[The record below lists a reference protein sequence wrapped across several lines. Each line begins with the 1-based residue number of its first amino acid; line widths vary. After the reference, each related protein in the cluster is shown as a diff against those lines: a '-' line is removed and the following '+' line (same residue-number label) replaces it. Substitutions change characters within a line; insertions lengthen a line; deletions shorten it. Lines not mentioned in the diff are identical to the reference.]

1 MPARPSSKKPVARA
15 VSPAAPATLGG
26 EAAPARD
33 VVLLAVTGLSP
44 AVVTETLW
52 ALAHEKPRV
61 LPRRVEFLTTATGAR
76 RIGEMLFSP
85 AAAFGGKTAWQALR
99 EALKAR
105 ADELIA
111 TPPSVIGRPAPAT
124 GTLVP
129 LDDIA
134 TPQDN
139 EAAAARIL
147 EAVRA
152 VVENPDTRLVA
163 SIAGGRKTMGAL
175 LHAAVSLVGRE
186 SDRLT
191 HVLVT
196 PPYETLPGFFF
207 PGQPGPDPANREGRA
222 FPARQAEVRLADVPF
237 VPLRNRFED
246 LRDMPGSF
254 DGLVRRFAR
263 QMKED
268 ALRPALVAISYRRKS
283 LGVDGLQVPMRP
295 RALAVL
301 HFLLDANAQG
311 AIPVDQQDVEDRM
324 PAWLAQAPIPPGLRP
339 ARIVADDVRHELSE
353 IRTRLRQAGVRWTIP
368 QRSLA
373 LPPFRLQLLDPEKRG
388 RA

>member
-85 AAAFGGKTAWQALR
+85 AAAFDGKTAWQALR

-111 TPPSVIGRPAPAT
+111 TPPVVIGRADPAT

-268 ALRPALVAISYRRKS
+268 ALRPAQVAISYRRKS
-283 LGVDGLQVPMRP
+283 LGVDGLEVPMRP

-301 HFLLDANAQG
+301 HFLLDANDQA

-324 PAWLAQAPIPPGLRP
+324 PAWLAQAPIPPGLKP

-373 LPPFRLQLLDPEKRG
+373 LPPFRLQLLDLEKRG

>member
-85 AAAFGGKTAWQALR
+85 AAAFDGKTAWQALR

-111 TPPSVIGRPAPAT
+111 TPPVVIGRADPAT

-268 ALRPALVAISYRRKS
+268 ALRPAQVAISYRRKS
-283 LGVDGLQVPMRP
+283 LGVDGLEVPMRP

-301 HFLLDANAQG
+301 HFLLDANDQG

-324 PAWLAQAPIPPGLRP
+324 PAWLAQAPIPPGLKP

-373 LPPFRLQLLDPEKRG
+373 LPPFRLQLLDLEKRG

>member
-111 TPPSVIGRPAPAT
+111 TPPVVIGRADPAT

-268 ALRPALVAISYRRKS
+268 ALRPAQVAISYRRKS
-283 LGVDGLQVPMRP
+283 LGVDGLEVPMRP

-301 HFLLDANAQG
+301 HFLLDANDQA

-324 PAWLAQAPIPPGLRP
+324 PAWLAQAPIPPGLKP

>member
-237 VPLRNRFED
+237 VPLRNRFEY